1 MISMKSVKVDDEF
14 KKLIPPLTGE
24 EYTLLEQNIKENG
37 LLSPILLWQ
46 SFIVDG
52 HNRFEI
58 LNKNNLNNQFKS
70 EDLSEV
76 LKTREDVVEFILK
89 NQLGRRNLNPDQ
101 MSIIRGRLYL
111 LYKHQ
116 GKRTDLTE
124 STSNQNDEKLTT
136 AERIGRD
143 FGVSKA
149 TIERDAKFVS
159 THPEEVEKIIT
170 GEITKRQ
177 VKQETRIQNNT
188 KKIEEAASLE
198 VDASIKIL
206 NGDVMEMLAQ
216 IEDNSID
223 LLCTDPPYFIL
234 KDQEW
239 DQFKDMNSYLVFI
252 ENWLEVVAKKVK
264 ETGRL
269 YISFAHDFK
278 FDIYEVFRKN
288 NFFGFKFGNELIWNF
303 KNNVKPFDRKR
314 YRITY
319 EPIFYL
325 YGPESE
331 SLNFTEYSTIQS
343 AVWEI
348 AVPQS
353 NFNEGKYHP
362 CQKPLELYR
371 RIVSSGSKK
380 GDIVLDCFAGS
391 GTTGVICKELERS
404 CILVEKNLEYIE
416 IIKGRINSVI

>member
-1 MISMKSVKVDDEF
+1 MKNIKIDEEF

-24 EYTLLEQNIKENG
+24 EYTLLEQNIIENG
-37 LLSPILLWQ
+37 LLSPIITWNNI
-46 SFIVDG
+46 IVDG
-52 HNRFEI
+52 HNRFDI
-58 LNKNNLNNQFKS
+58 LNKNNLSHLFKAEDVS
-70 EDLSEV
+70 EL
-76 LKTREDVVEFILK
+76 LKSRENVVEFILK

-124 STSNQNDEKLTT
+124 ETSNQNDEKLST
-136 AERIGRD
+136 AEKIGRD

-149 TIERDAKFVS
+149 TIERDAKFVKD
-159 THPEEVEKIIT
+159 HPEEAEKVIT
-170 GEITKRQ
+170 GETTKRQ

-188 KKIEEAASLE
+188 KKIEEAAALE
-198 VDASIKIL
+198 VDASIEII
-206 NGDVMEMLAQ
+206 NDDVMEALNK
-216 IEDNSID
+216 IEVQSID

-239 DQFKDMNSYLVFI
+239 DQFKDMNSYLTFI
-252 ENWLEVVAKKVK
+252 NDWLGLVTTLVK
-264 ETGRL
+264 PTGRI

-278 FDIYEVFRKN
+278 FDIYEIFRKN
-288 NFFGFKFGNELIWNF
+288 NFFGFTFGNEIIWNF

-325 YGPESE
+325 YGPEAE
-331 SLNFTEYSTIQS
+331 ALNFTEYSTIQS
-343 AVWEI
+343 AVWEV

-371 RIVSSGSKK
+371 RIISSGSKK
-380 GDIVLDCFAGS
+380 GDKVLDCFAGS

-404 CILVEKNLEYIE
+404 CILVEKNEEYINL
-416 IIKGRINSVI
+416 IKGRINSVV